1 MGDSGSGSR
10 STSGNLGAPASPLRI
25 YTRVNGGEHKDDFS
39 PEPRDANAML
49 GASNRTVEDGS
60 EHGSRPSS
68 SHAAAGRTGRAAAP
82 RSGRHGTHYHPL
94 PSHWRGQESSPSSV
108 GSPVTPDSGGSE
120 EIGMQ
125 RMLPLVSTLSSQM
138 AYTPEPF
145 RPFHNSHTYN
155 SIKTRPGREP
165 SLYALGDACGSVSS
179 LDWANDRPGSTHS
192 YRSVEQSAHLNDVQA
207 ESPLE
212 SPGHNGRFPPALGAL
227 AARSGA
233 AQRSALGVHTGSS
246 RHHPS
251 ASTSSSHY
259 SYSMNSPPIRGPGA
273 TAQSFREPTTPVP
286 DATAASPLPGASEA
300 PAPQNEDIVR
310 KYFGLQ
316 RQHTGDA
323 PARPQASSAL
333 SPLSKSGS
341 GSSTG
346 DDASGSIVYR
356 RAVSSG
362 DLPTLEELHGTMQ
375 GSTGGS
381 DSSNF
386 LTHDLVESPLEA
398 LVRRLT
404 IELFQLYVSEDRKN
418 TNSRDSNGLALGQA
432 EEEDIAESLSRVL
445 DPLSTDEGY
454 VQQFRLGPSLR
465 SGSTTPAVTM
475 DGYFMPN
482 ATSNVAEANPSDV
495 RPRPRHRQLERTW
508 MEEALIKA
516 RRVSTVDE
524 NAEELILQSLELEIA
539 AGHDTAP
546 SLLSMATSVVDSV
559 KATSPHES
567 TDVAQ
572 FGAPRVARRGQ
583 ALQLGMSGE
592 ARGLPQRQAS
602 GEHMRAR
609 PKLGLPSLS
618 EDGSDASADDAG
630 HMLSP
635 RGHYRARDPAAPHRK
650 LPAERRNKSLEPVS
664 ISPARASLL
673 RAVGRRQS
681 VRLQPGKGQIV
692 VSETPTGAR
701 ASAVAGDR
709 SSIAAPV
716 TLDPDVVARAKRT
729 NSLPGIMQV
738 PETKEVSYRD
748 AQRKAARHVEVKK
761 AGKSRARV
769 VRRAER
775 MVRGG
780 TQPAGARADGGRR
793 RHHRR
798 AGSRADMEQQLVRV
812 ELPPPVPLRVRREQV
827 RIVPE
832 PLIIV
837 RQPAMRLMADDIST
851 TEQKI
856 LRVHNQLLG
865 AQAVLSRH
873 NSVMRQASNNA
884 KSGNSTPGTS
894 ANKTADAAMAARLP
908 GKNTVRNLALDAM
921 MLESALGDRIDA
933 DDAAEAQRFNDANQ
947 RRRRERREIPTD
959 KGDGKEE
966 EEVPAKPWRNARR
979 RSTLRRKERAQ
990 MQQGTDRPT
999 PPASGADANA
1009 DVPRQPAPAVRRL
1022 LLHGPAYKIYS
1033 GLRARPD
1040 TYLFL
1045 FTDVLVVAVRVGS
1058 DVTAGPMAAPS
1069 NDPSTIPSNCRFRV
1083 HLVIPLAHKTT
1094 MLKTQREG
1102 ASKRADEGDDA
1113 EERRVVNQ
1121 EQRVRRACHI
1131 FEKNTSE
1138 AVVYLI
1144 NHEIIG
1150 PNADMVA
1157 GFLHR
1162 CTALNRRQTGS
1173 FLGAGIM
1180 GENLHENPTS
1190 DEVEQEKIFHQQTW
1204 IAYLDRCNLI
1214 GVPIDEALR
1223 SILLYFRLPP
1233 HRRSAGILLEIA
1245 ALQWYVKNKE
1255 FGSVHGVYIP
1265 ESQDVAVKLVFTI
1278 MMLNSEVHNPNIR
1291 SEAQSDAVYHAFLQK
1306 FRASVV
1312 DDPALAGKRKGNVLR
1327 KRDQPRVV
1335 TIMEVP
1341 TDVLKGI
1348 YERVLANRLVT
1359 CSDTYATAPEFEVD
1373 WVRDADASAPALSDE
1388 QVEQDIE
1395 DIYSDPGFRD
1405 GILFNATSDR
1415 LPAKF
1420 NIEPPAWVR
1429 VTLRIPDADPKFAIT
1444 VRVVGATADASSSGN
1459 NTSSDPVCILPSPRL
1474 TFQSSG
1480 IASFVIRPQ
1489 QVGYFTLHFVPEGA
1503 RARYYHPIPPRSIV
1517 VEGAFMRQSVQVSW
1531 KRGDSQNTN
1540 NGRHMFGLDSQATK
1554 SHWVHC
1560 LEAALKASAAASSKA
1575 ILRSAEK
1582 AAHVLIPPPD
1592 AAKSAP
1598 NGKPEVSGT
1607 MARSAGEH
1615 SVTSAQLLATLIGPG
1630 AE

>member
-1 MGDSGSGSR
+1 MGDGSSGSR
-10 STSGNLGAPASPLRI
+10 STSGNLGGPASPLRI
-25 YTRVNGGEHKDDFS
+25 YTRVNNSEHREDHS
-39 PEPRDANAML
+39 PGPRDGSALL
-49 GASNRTVEDGS
+49 GSAFNRADDGGS

-68 SHAAAGRTGRAAAP
+68 SHAAAGRTGKAAAP
-82 RSGRHGTHYHPL
+82 RGGRHGTHYHPL
-94 PSHWRGQESSPSSV
+94 PSHWRGHESSPSSM

-120 EIGMQ
+120 DIGMQ
-125 RMLPLVSTLSSQM
+125 RMLPLVSSMSSQV

-145 RPFHNSHTYN
+145 RPFHNSHSYN
-155 SIKTRPGREP
+155 STRARPGHDQ
-165 SLYALGDACGSVSS
+165 SLYALGDSYGSVSS
-179 LDWANDRPGSTHS
+179 LNWTNDRPTSTHS
-192 YRSVEQSAHLNDVQA
+192 YRSTEQSAHLNDAQA

-212 SPGHNGRFPPALGAL
+212 SPSYNGRFPPALGAL

-233 AQRSALGVHTGSS
+233 AQRSALGVHTGPS

-259 SYSMNSPPIRGPGA
+259 SYGMNSPPIRGPGT
-273 TAQSFREPTTPVP
+273 TAQSFKEPTTPLP
-286 DATAASPLPGASEA
+286 DATAASPLAGAGGEA
-300 PAPQNEDIVR
+300 PAAQSEDIVR

-316 RQHTGDA
+316 RQHTGGDA
-323 PARPQASSAL
+323 AARQQAVPSS

-341 GSSTG
+341 GSSAG
-346 DDASGSIVYR
+346 DEASGSIVYR

-362 DLPTLEELHGTMQ
+362 DLPTLEELHRTMQ
-375 GSTGGS
+375 GSGGND
-381 DSSNF
+381 DSKSF
-386 LTHDLVESPLEA
+386 LTQDLVESPLEA

-418 TNSRDSNGLALGQA
+418 TGSKEAGMQVLGQA
-432 EEEDIAESLSRVL
+432 EEDDIAESLSRVL

-475 DGYFMPN
+475 DGYFMPQK
-482 ATSNVAEANPSDV
+482 AGGAAEAGPSDV

-516 RRVSTVDE
+516 RRVSTIDE
-524 NAEELILQSLELEIA
+524 NAEELILQSLELEGA
-539 AGHDTAP
+539 VVSEATPP
-546 SLLSMATSVVDSV
+546 SLLSMATSVVDSL
-559 KATSPHES
+559 KATSPHEG

-583 ALQLGMSGE
+583 ALHLGVGAGSE
-592 ARGLPQRQAS
+592 ARGQPQRQAS
-602 GEHMRAR
+602 GDRMRAR
-609 PKLGLPSLS
+609 PMLGLPSLS
-618 EDGSDASADDAG
+618 EEGSEVSADDASSTV
-630 HMLSP
+630 LP

-650 LPAERRNKSLEPVS
+650 LPAERRNKSLAPAS

-692 VSETPTGAR
+692 VSETPTGSR
-701 ASAVAGDR
+701 ASAVAGNR

-738 PETKEVSYRD
+738 PETKEVSYREV
-748 AQRKAARHVEVKK
+748 QRKAARQVEVKK
-761 AGKSRARV
+761 AARSRGRIT
-769 VRRAER
+769 RRAER

-780 TQPAGARADGGRR
+780 TQPTGARGDGGRR
-793 RHHRR
+793 RHHHRR

-837 RQPAMRLMADDIST
+837 RQPVVRPLADDVST

-856 LRVHNQLLG
+856 QRVHNQLLG

-873 NSVMRQASNNA
+873 HSMLRQAANRGG
-884 KSGNSTPGTS
+884 SGSSTPGAG
-894 ANKTADAAMAARLP
+894 ANKAADAALAMQLP

-933 DDAAEAQRFNDANQ
+933 DDAAEAQRLNSAKQ
-947 RRRRERREIPTD
+947 RRRERPEVVTD
-959 KGDGKEE
+959 KPEDGEGDA
-966 EEVPAKPWRNARR
+966 PAKPWRNARR

-990 MQQGTDRPT
+990 KQQGTDRPT
-999 PPASGADANA
+999 PPSSGHDTSSE
-1009 DVPRQPAPAVRRL
+1009 VVRQPASLARRL
-1022 LLHGPAYKIYS
+1022 LLHGPASRISS
-1033 GLRARPD
+1033 GLRARSD

-1045 FTDVLVVAVRVGS
+1045 FTDVLVSAVRVGG
-1058 DVTAGPMAAPS
+1058 DTTVHMLAPS
-1069 NDPSTIPSNCRFRV
+1069 TDPNTIPASSRFRV
-1083 HLVIPLAHKTT
+1083 QMVIPLAQKATT
-1094 MLKTQREG
+1094 LKIQREG
-1102 ASKRADEGDDA
+1102 ASKRADESDEA
-1113 EERRVVNQ
+1113 EERRVESQ

-1150 PNADMVA
+1150 PTADMVA

-1162 CTALNRRQTGS
+1162 CTALNRRQTGN

-1190 DEVEQEKIFHQQTW
+1190 DEIEQEKIFHQQTW
-1204 IAYLDRCNLI
+1204 IAYLDRCNLV

-1245 ALQWYVKNKE
+1245 ALQWYVKNKD
-1255 FGSVHGVYIP
+1255 FGTVPSVYLP

-1278 MMLNSEVHNPNIR
+1278 MMLNSEVHNPNLR
-1291 SEAQSDAVYHAFLQK
+1291 SEAQTDAVYHGFLQK

-1341 TDVLKGI
+1341 TDVLK
-1348 YERVLANRLVT
+1348 
-1359 CSDTYATAPEFEVD
+1359 
-1373 WVRDADASAPALSDE
+1373 
-1388 QVEQDIE
+1388 
-1395 DIYSDPGFRD
+1395 
-1405 GILFNATSDR
+1405 
-1415 LPAKF
+1415 
-1420 NIEPPAWVR
+1420 
-1429 VTLRIPDADPKFAIT
+1429 
-1444 VRVVGATADASSSGN
+1444 
-1459 NTSSDPVCILPSPRL
+1459 
-1474 TFQSSG
+1474 
-1480 IASFVIRPQ
+1480 
-1489 QVGYFTLHFVPEGA
+1489 
-1503 RARYYHPIPPRSIV
+1503 
-1517 VEGAFMRQSVQVSW
+1517 
-1531 KRGDSQNTN
+1531 
-1540 NGRHMFGLDSQATK
+1540 
-1554 SHWVHC
+1554 
-1560 LEAALKASAAASSKA
+1560 
-1575 ILRSAEK
+1575 
-1582 AAHVLIPPPD
+1582 
-1592 AAKSAP
+1592 
-1598 NGKPEVSGT
+1598 
-1607 MARSAGEH
+1607 
-1615 SVTSAQLLATLIGPG
+1615 
-1630 AE
+1630 